1 MAQALPRHGTDVAA
15 VHGDGAVLHVVEAHE
30 EVDERRLAAA
40 RRADDGYALAGP
52 DREVQILDEPLLR
65 RVGEGDIRQLHA
77 AGGVGQ
83 HPGIGRVGDLRRL
96 VDELEDPRGAG
107 QRVLQLG
114 DDAGDLIEGLGVLVG
129 IAEEARQPADR
140 DGPRHRAQRPGKAH
154 AGVDD
159 IVDDAGRGVRHR
171 REEGRAHG
179 RGGQAVID
187 LVKLRKALGLMRER
201 LHDALAAELL
211 IDERGL
217 LAAGL
222 GLRLEHGVGVPRD
235 ELRHQQG

>member
-1 MAQALPRHGTDVAA
+1 MSVVLPHT
-15 VHGDGAVLHVVEAHE
+15 
-30 EVDERRLAAA
+30 
-40 RRADDGYALAGP
+40 LAGP

-65 RVGEGDIRQLHA
+65 RVGEGDVRQLHA

-83 HPGIGRVGDLRRL
+83 HPGIGRVGDLRQL

-140 DGPRHRAQRPGKAH
+140 NGPRHRAQRPGKAH

-201 LHDALAAELL
+201 LHDALAAQLL
-211 IDERGL
+211 VDQGGL
-217 LAAGL
+217 LPACL
-222 GLRLEHGVGVPRD
+222 GLQLEHGISLFSD
-235 ELRHQQG
+235 KACHKK